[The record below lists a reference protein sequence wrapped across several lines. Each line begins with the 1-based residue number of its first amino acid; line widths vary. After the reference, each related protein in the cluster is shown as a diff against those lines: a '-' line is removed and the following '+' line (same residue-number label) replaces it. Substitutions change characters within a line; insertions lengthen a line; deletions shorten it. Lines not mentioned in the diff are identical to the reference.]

1 MADFT
6 DLVFRQFGPGANC
19 GVEVCWSGDVLP
31 VPSASNAF
39 DDRAVNSELT
49 CDLLLGPADCSSR
62 MIWRTWSSVTVALEW
77 ASPKAPML
85 QAPPP
90 TGQRQM
96 PAGVMPV
103 SLLMWFLVY
112 RHRVAPLRVL
122 GFALYPGATAS
133 TGPTKKPTTRSMPTG
148 ASYRIKSDDDVVQFA
163 FRWARL
169 VRRQRGV
176 VAIERRAIGA
186 HILNVLAHVAEDM
199 RMVLWRQR
207 TYAHEFLGTDLD
219 DRNARLVVEM
229 RNDIVCHGLHAY
241 TFTVATRLR
250 PARGRPGL

>member
-1 MADFT
+1 MRRRST
-6 DLVFRQFGPGANC
+6 RLELGAEN
-19 GVEVCWSGDVLP
+19 
-31 VPSASNAF
+31 
-39 DDRAVNSELT
+39 R
-49 CDLLLGPADCSSR
+49 CSR
-62 MIWRTWSSVTVALEW
+62 L
-77 ASPKAPML
+77 
-85 QAPPP
+85 
-90 TGQRQM
+90 
-96 PAGVMPV
+96 
-103 SLLMWFLVY
+103 
-112 RHRVAPLRVL
+112 
-122 GFALYPGATAS
+122 FAIS
-133 TGPTKKPTTRSMPTG
+133 K
-148 ASYRIKSDDDVVQFA
+148 VVQFA
-163 FRWARL
+163 FRWVRL
-169 VRRQRGV
+169 VGGQRGV